1 MSQIRD
7 RLSDL
12 KGESVHLQQ
21 VWQERKSRLDQML
34 EFQLFLRDAK
44 NIDAMSSAHEVCHC
58 VCVGE
63 GGCMCVWVWVYVC
76 GCEYNQFV
84 LCVCM
89 WIFNCGTED
98 EYFSCVCSQLAGLS

>member
-44 NIDAMSSAHEVCHC
+44 NIDAMSSAHEVCHW
-58 VCVGE
+58 VC
-63 GGCMCVWVWVYVC
+63 VWVYVC

-84 LCVCM
+84 LCMHVCLHVD
-89 WIFNCGTED
+89 I
-98 EYFSCVCSQLAGLS
+98 